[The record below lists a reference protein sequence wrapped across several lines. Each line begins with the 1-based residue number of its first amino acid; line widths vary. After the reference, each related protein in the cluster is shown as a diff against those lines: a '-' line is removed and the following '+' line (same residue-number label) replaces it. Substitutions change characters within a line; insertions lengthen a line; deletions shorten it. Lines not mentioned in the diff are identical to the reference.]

1 MSFTALFQL
10 QYSYKYANWNSFKN
24 RSKWVSVEMY
34 RRRFSTA
41 FRTGTVFR
49 TTHIDG
55 CFKNIREAAITRIFA
70 KYLGKQMWRS
80 HFKVKLCKNSKKS
93 YFPKHALVSLFRLV
107 KGLFYFSSRISKG
120 LNYYGG
126 KAVTNLNNLFFF
138 SSCLW
143 DLCYIMEI
151 FTYSTTKSTW

>member
-41 FRTGTVFR
+41 FRIGTVFR

-126 KAVTNLNNLFFF
+126 KAVKNLNSLLFLKL
-138 SSCLW
+138 SVRSKLYW
-143 DLCYIMEI
+143 LPLQL
-151 FTYSTTKSTW
+151 KSTWS

>member
-107 KGLFYFSSRISKG
+107 KVLFYFSSRISKG

-126 KAVTNLNNLFFF
+126 KAVKNLNSLLFLKL
-138 SSCLW
+138 SVRSKLYW
-143 DLCYIMEI
+143 LPLQL
-151 FTYSTTKSTW
+151 KSTWS